1 MLLLFFRCSDRNF
14 YNLWQKIKSSIVL
27 YFNCIAT
34 FLSKKR
40 NINNTDSI
48 LDDATLIMVNLF
60 IRSFA
65 KIDDVKMEYSVQIT
79 FRQKWSD
86 DRLTYQHRLVG
97 DMESEWP
104 LPTFLE
110 IINQINGIFEQAK
123 IHHLWGEKLWNIS
136 KVNAVAVVV
145 IFQLWEKCSLNVLS
159 KISASSYITKIN
171 VFQVVSSIWRWRMPA
186 KSGCRTLSSETR
198 KREDSTTFWCPMF
211 ILESSLTAL
220 CFTV

>member
-1 MLLLFFRCSDRNF
+1 MLLLFFRCSNHNF
-14 YNLWQKIKSSIVL
+14 YNLWPKIKSSIVL
-27 YFNCIAT
+27 YFNCIAA

-136 KVNAVAVVV
+136 KVNAGAVVV
-145 IFQLWEKCSLNVLS
+145 IFQLLEKCSFNVLS

-220 CFTV
+220 CYTV